1 MKPKRDI
8 VPVLVLGGL
17 VLLFAAIYLA
27 FPVFDG
33 MMRHNDCVASGR
45 TNC

>member
-1 MKPKRDI
+1 MKRKPDL
-8 VPVLVLGGL
+8 VPILVLGGL
-17 VLLFAAIYLA
+17 VILFAAIYLA
-27 FPVFDG
+27 FPALNG

>member
-17 VLLFAAIYLA
+17 LLLFAVIYLA
-27 FPVFDG
+27 FPAFNG
-33 MMRHNDCVASGR
+33 
-45 TNC
+45 